1 VINLNAARALGL
13 TIPPGIMP
21 AGTVKELV
29 ALIGAK
35 PWQVT
40 SLPYRGDVECSGTHP
55 PESLTI
61 VWNDRMS
68 HFPLSD

>member
-40 SLPYRGDVECSGTHP
+40 SLHILAT
-55 PESLTI
+55 
-61 VWNDRMS
+61 
-68 HFPLSD
+68 LSAVGHTRQKA